1 MPRGPGKSTNYNLD
15 YSRFDAAESEDPRS
29 TQEKTVPEAEM
40 PEDFAVA
47 LRNMPPELQ
56 EAYRLAMISRSTGDE
71 AAQIR
76 ANELVL
82 QAIEKGGPEVRKRFM
97 EEVSQHLPE
106 GSVPSM
112 EGYKGPDPIDLEE
125 SADSM
130 LKRMDKMKA
139 EMEAGREATRK
150 QLDALQKQQ
159 ESLQSIS
166 SPEDF
171 VNFMQKEGMSNED
184 IQRMLTDPGEMEEL
198 MSKLVNNAG
207 DPGEHSKK
215 LNGAEEAAKEAEELH
230 QRLCGEKKAAKAPEV
245 KVVKKPEVILP
256 NHRLQYSKNDDGKY
270 TAMELVCELP
280 GVQDMSC
287 IVLDIAE
294 KHVRLNTIEPAPRYA
309 VNAGPFPV
317 LIEPAAARA
326 KFSKKRNELSIMVPA
341 KV

>member
-1 MPRGPGKSTNYNLD
+1 MPRGPGKSSNYNLD
-15 YSRFDAAESEDPRS
+15 YSRFDGKIEPEPEAAPG
-29 TQEKTVPEAEM
+29 EAEM
-40 PEDFAVA
+40 PEDFKVA
-47 LRNMPPELQ
+47 LKNMPPELQ

-71 AAQIR
+71 AAQKR

-82 QAIEKGGPEVRKRFM
+82 QAIEKGGPEVRERFLA
-97 EEVSQHLPE
+97 EVSQHLPE

-112 EGYKGPDPIDLEE
+112 EQNEKRPAAVGADLEE

-159 ESLQSIS
+159 ETLQNIS

-171 VNFMQKEGMSNED
+171 VNFMQQEGMSNED
-184 IQRMLTDPGEMEEL
+184 IQRMLTDPGQMEEL

-207 DPGEHSKK
+207 DPGEHTKR

-230 QRLCGEKKAAKAPEV
+230 KRLCGEVPKKATEV
-245 KVVKKPEVILP
+245 KVKKTPEVILP
-256 NHRLQYSKNDDGKY
+256 NHRLQYKKDDDGKY
-270 TAMELVCELP
+270 SAMELVCELP
-280 GVQDMSC
+280 GVQDMGS

-294 KHVRLNTIEPAPRYA
+294 KHVRLNTVEPAPRYA

-326 KFSKKRNELSIMVPA
+326 KFSKKRNELSVMVPA
-341 KV
+341 KA